1 MGPMGATGERHDPAA
16 QRSWRRTLD
25 AVAQIAGHVLAP
37 WRRDRRITW
46 GARSDELAAAL
57 PGDGLIVDPTWGYTH
72 AISIDAPAAAV
83 WPWIVQLG
91 QERGGFASFE
101 RLENL
106 VGCRI
111 RNTDRIVEA
120 WQHPAVGDEVHLHPS
135 APPLHIAV
143 LEPGRSLVLR
153 GAAHDAAISTSS
165 STTSSEDA
173 PVPDNLWAFHLLPD
187 GPAACRLVE
196 RGMTVHGPSVRDRLF
211 FGTSLIE
218 PIGFVM
224 SREMLRSIKELAERE
239 CQR

>member
-1 MGPMGATGERHDPAA
+1 MGVRAPEHDRSV
-16 QRSWRRTLD
+16 QRSWRATLG
-25 AVAQIAGHVLAP
+25 AVAQMAGHVLAP
-37 WRRDRRITW
+37 WRRGRRVTW
-46 GARSDELAAAL
+46 GASDEERAAVL
-57 PGDGLIVDPTWGYTH
+57 PGDDLIAAPTWGYTH

-83 WPWIVQLG
+83 WPWIAQLG

-111 RNTDRIVEA
+111 RNATHIVEA
-120 WQHPAVGDEVHLHPS
+120 WQHPAVGDEVHLHPK

-143 LEPGRSLVLR
+143 LVPGRSLVLR
-153 GAAHDAAISTSS
+153 GAAHDAADPTGSS
-165 STTSSEDA
+165 DDG

-187 GPAACRLVE
+187 GPASCRLVE
-196 RGMTVHGPSVRDRLF
+196 RGMTVHGPSLRDRLF
-211 FGTSLIE
+211 LGTPLVE

>member
-1 MGPMGATGERHDPAA
+1 M
-16 QRSWRRTLD
+16 
-25 AVAQIAGHVLAP
+25 AVAQMAGHVLAP
-37 WRRDRRITW
+37 WRRGERVTW
-46 GARSDELAAAL
+46 GARDDELAAAL
-57 PGDGLIVDPTWGYTH
+57 PGDGLIDAPTWGYTH
-72 AISIDAPAAAV
+72 AISIHAPAAAV
-83 WPWIVQLG
+83 WPWILQLG

-111 RNTDRIVEA
+111 RNATHIVEA
-120 WQHPAVGDEVHLHPS
+120 WQHPAVGDEVHLHPK

-153 GAAHDAAISTSS
+153 GAAHDAASTTTSS
-165 STTSSEDA
+165 TTTSSEP

-187 GPAACRLVE
+187 GLTSCRLVE
-196 RGMTVHGPSVRDRLF
+196 RGMTVHGPSLRDRLF
-211 FGTSLIE
+211 LGTPLVE

-239 CQR
+239 WQR